1 MKIDSE
7 QNNIK
12 KDLNNPTDIPP
23 KLPSINIQENQLK
36 QIQNPQLKLNPELK
50 LDKEKS
56 ISNLKLKITEHEE
69 IDSKELPITSDEHI
83 PDIESKDRTKNN
95 RRKISYN
102 NKRNIRR
109 RN

>member
-7 QNNIK
+7 QNIPK
-12 KDLNNPTDIPP
+12 KDPNNPTDIPP

-69 IDSKELPITSDEHI
+69 IDSKDS
-83 PDIESKDRTKNN
+83 
-95 RRKISYN
+95 
-102 NKRNIRR
+102 
-109 RN
+109 